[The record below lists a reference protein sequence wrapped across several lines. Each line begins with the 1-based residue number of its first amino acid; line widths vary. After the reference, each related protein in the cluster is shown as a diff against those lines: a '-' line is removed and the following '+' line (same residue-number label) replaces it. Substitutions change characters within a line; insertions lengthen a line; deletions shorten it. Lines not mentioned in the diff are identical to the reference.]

1 MIDTSSVVYVLI
13 MCNHESMTSITNQLN
28 EIDVVKETTLVDG
41 PWRIVVKLQS
51 TSLDHLRDA
60 IQWKLR
66 KIEGIESTLSLVEYM
81 K

>member
-1 MIDTSSVVYVLI
+1 MTDTFSVLYVLI

-51 TSLDHLRDA
+51 SSLDHLRDA

>member
-1 MIDTSSVVYVLI
+1 MTSVV
-13 MCNHESMTSITNQLN
+13 NQLN
-28 EIDVVKETTLVDG
+28 EIDVVKETMLVDG

-51 TSLDHLRDA
+51 NSLDHLRDA
-60 IQWKLR
+60 VQWKLR

>member
-1 MIDTSSVVYVLI
+1 
-13 MCNHESMTSITNQLN
+13 MTSITNQLN

>member
-1 MIDTSSVVYVLI
+1 MTDTSSVVYVLI
-13 MCNHESMTSITNQLN
+13 MCNHELMTSIVNQLN
-28 EIDVVKETTLVDG
+28 EIDVVKETMLVDG

-51 TSLDHLRDA
+51 NSLDHLRDA
-60 IQWKLR
+60 VQWKLR

>member
-13 MCNHESMTSITNQLN
+13 MCKHESMANIVDQLN
-28 EIDVVKETTLVDG
+28 EIEVVKETTLVDG

-51 TSLDHLRDA
+51 TALDHLRDA
-60 IQWKLR
+60 VQWKLR
-66 KIEGIESTLSLVEYM
+66 KMDGIESTLSLVEYI

>member
-1 MIDTSSVVYVLI
+1 MIDTSSIVFVLI
-13 MCNHESMTSITNQLN
+13 MCNRESMPNIINQLT

-66 KIEGIESTLSLVEYM
+66 KMEGIESTLSLVEYM

>member
-1 MIDTSSVVYVLI
+1 MTNTSSIVYVLI
-13 MCNHESMTSITNQLN
+13 MCKHESMTSVINQLN
-28 EIDVVKETTLVDG
+28 EIDVVKEATLVDG

-51 TSLDHLRDA
+51 ASLDHLRNA

-66 KIEGIESTLSLVEYM
+66 KMEGIESTLSLVEYI

>member
-1 MIDTSSVVYVLI
+1 MTDTSNIVFVLI
-13 MCNHESMTSITNQLN
+13 MCNHESMTSVVNQLN
-28 EIDVVKETTLVDG
+28 EIDVVKETMLVDG

-60 IQWKLR
+60 VQWKLR
-66 KIEGIESTLSLVEYM
+66 KMEGVESTLSLVEYI

>member
-1 MIDTSSVVYVLI
+1 MANTSSIVYVLI
-13 MCNHESMTSITNQLN
+13 MCKHESMTSVINQLN
-28 EIDVVKETTLVDG
+28 DIDVVKEATLVDG

-66 KIEGIESTLSLVEYM
+66 KMEGIESTLSLVEYM

>member
-1 MIDTSSVVYVLI
+1 VYVLI

-51 TSLDHLRDA
+51 SSLDHLRDA

>member
-1 MIDTSSVVYVLI
+1 MIDNSSVVYVLI
-13 MCNHESMTSITNQLN
+13 MCKHESMTSVVNQLN
-28 EIDVVKETTLVDG
+28 EIDVVKEATLVDG

-51 TSLDHLRDA
+51 ISLEHLRDA

-66 KIEGIESTLSLVEYM
+66 KMEGIESTLSLVEYI

>member
-1 MIDTSSVVYVLI
+1 MTDTFSVVYVLI

-51 TSLDHLRDA
+51 SSLDHLRDA

>member
-1 MIDTSSVVYVLI
+1 MKDTSSVVFVFI
-13 MCNHESMTSITNQLN
+13 MCKHESMNFIINQLN
-28 EIDVVKETTLVDG
+28 EIDVVKESTLVDG

-51 TSLDHLRDA
+51 TGLDHLRDA

-66 KIEGIESTLSLVEYM
+66 KMEGVESTLSLVEYI

>member
-1 MIDTSSVVYVLI
+1 MTDTSSIVFVLI
-13 MCNHESMTSITNQLN
+13 MCKHESMTGIVNQLN

-51 TSLDHLRDA
+51 ASLDHIRESV
-60 IQWKLR
+60 QWKLR
-66 KIEGIESTLSLVEYM
+66 KMEGVESTLSLVEYM

>member
-1 MIDTSSVVYVLI
+1 MTDTSSVVYVMI
-13 MCNHESMTSITNQLN
+13 MCKHESMVSIVDQLN
-28 EIDVVKETTLVDG
+28 EIDVVKEATLVDG

-60 IQWKLR
+60 VQWKLR
-66 KIEGIESTLSLVEYM
+66 KMEGVESTLSLVEYI

>member
-1 MIDTSSVVYVLI
+1 
-13 MCNHESMTSITNQLN
+13 MTGIVNQLN

-51 TSLDHLRDA
+51 VSLDHIRESV
-60 IQWKLR
+60 QWKLR
-66 KIEGIESTLSLVEYM
+66 KMEGVESTLSLVEYM